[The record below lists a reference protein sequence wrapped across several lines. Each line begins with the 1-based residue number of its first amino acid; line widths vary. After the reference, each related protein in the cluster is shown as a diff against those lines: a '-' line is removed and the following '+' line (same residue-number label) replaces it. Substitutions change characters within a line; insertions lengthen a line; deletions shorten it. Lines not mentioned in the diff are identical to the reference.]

1 MNNPAE
7 PIKELTA
14 EKAMKNGTE
23 TGMQKFSQEREKAK
37 GFVSNEQKG
46 EKLSTQKIQNKRLS
60 KLHPWCSPAKWYR
73 LVQLYT
79 RSKAEEE
86 WEGACLEKFWKKK
99 VTIIFQTNRM

>member
-23 TGMQKFSQEREKAK
+23 QPQVCKKFSQEREKAK

-73 LVQLYT
+73 LV
-79 RSKAEEE
+79 
-86 WEGACLEKFWKKK
+86 
-99 VTIIFQTNRM
+99 